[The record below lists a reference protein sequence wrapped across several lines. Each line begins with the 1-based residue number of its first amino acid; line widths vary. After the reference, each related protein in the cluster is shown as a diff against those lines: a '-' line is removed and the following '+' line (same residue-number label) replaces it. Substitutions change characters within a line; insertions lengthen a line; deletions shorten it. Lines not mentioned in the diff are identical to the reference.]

1 MARASKELD
10 QGSLKPIIDLA
21 LFEDR
26 KVPPLKDGSWLRV
39 SALAGLCAREEAICS
54 IDGLVRKD
62 PISSS
67 LAMIFEH
74 GHGLHWALQ
83 NRVLPKT
90 RTIFGRWRCIMC
102 GHAYGGQDE
111 WELPLPAD
119 FHEQQLPRAEHCPN
133 CKAEQNADTCI
144 YAEQWFKNPAFNIAG
159 HPDAFLRIPQLEGP
173 GVLEGKSIN
182 AKGAWQVRSVPKM
195 DHVVQAQTYMWLTGC
210 KWGKIVY
217 WNKGGYGKDT
227 LIEHHIDYDEDHIE
241 AIKELITNI
250 WKGVND
256 GKLPE
261 RICGNADCK
270 RAEAC
275 SVVDECFGKD
285 D

>member
-1 MARASKELD
+1 MAGSNKELD
-10 QGSLKPIIDLA
+10 QGSLKSLIDLK

-26 KVPPLKDGSWLRV
+26 QVPPLTSDSWLRV
-39 SALAGLCAREEAICS
+39 SALAGLCAREESICS
-54 IDGLVRKD
+54 MDELRRKD

-67 LAMIFEH
+67 LMLIFEH
-74 GHGLHWALQ
+74 GHALHWALQ

-90 RTIFGRWRCIMC
+90 QTIFGRWRCLMC
-102 GHAYGGQDE
+102 GKTRGGAEE
-111 WELPLPAD
+111 WELPLPKG
-119 FHEQQLPRAEHCPN
+119 FHDQQLPRGERCPD
-133 CKAEQNADTCI
+133 CDAEQNPDTCM
-144 YAEQWFKNPAFNIAG
+144 YVEQWFKNPEFRVAG
-159 HPDAFLRIPQLEGP
+159 HPDAFLHIPQIEGP
-173 GVLEGKSIN
+173 GVLEAKSISPR
-182 AKGAWQVRSVPKM
+182 GAWEVRSVPKM

-227 LIEHHIDYDEDHIE
+227 LIEHHLDYDDDHID
-241 AIKELITNI
+241 AIKELISSI
-250 WKGVND
+250 WAGVKS

-261 RICGNADCK
+261 RICENPDCK

-275 SVVDECFGKD
+275 SVVDECFGRD